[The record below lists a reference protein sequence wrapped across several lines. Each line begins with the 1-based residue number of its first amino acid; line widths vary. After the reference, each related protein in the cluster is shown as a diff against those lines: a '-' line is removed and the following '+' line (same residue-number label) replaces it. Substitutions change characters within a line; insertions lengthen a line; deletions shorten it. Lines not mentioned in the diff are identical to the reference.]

1 MPPVITTRDVPPAGE
16 LRVAAGSIVT
26 PSAREL
32 AQQRG
37 VTIIEVA
44 AGELSGLAP
53 PERTLAIGADHAGF
67 LLKEALKPL
76 LEEHGYFVRDV
87 GVYEEAP
94 ADYPDVARQ
103 VAELVAAGRA
113 ARGIVV
119 DGAGVGSAIAANKI
133 PGIRAAPCYDKASAR
148 SSREHNDANVL
159 TLGSRLLTASQAEE
173 IVRTWLATPFA
184 GGRHSVRIQKISEI
198 EQQYR
203 NWTSPN
209 SSAS

>member
-1 MPPVITTRDVPPAGE
+1 M
-16 LRVAAGSIVT
+16 
-26 PSAREL
+26 
-32 AQQRG
+32 
-37 VTIIEVA
+37 A

>member
-1 MPPVITTRDVPPAGE
+1 MPPVITTRDVPLAGE

-26 PSAREL
+26 PLAREL
-32 AQQRG
+32 AEQRG
-37 VTIIEVA
+37 VTIVEVA

-53 PERTLAIGADHAGF
+53 PERTVAIGADHAGYR
-67 LLKEALKPL
+67 LKEALKPV
-76 LEEHGYFVRDV
+76 LEEYGYFVRDV
-87 GVYEEAP
+87 GVYEETP

-113 ARGIVV
+113 AHGIVV
-119 DGAGVGSAIAANKI
+119 DGAGTGSAIAANKI

-148 SSREHNDANVL
+148 TSREHNDTNVL

-173 IVRTWLATPFA
+173 VLRTWLTAPFA
-184 GGRHSVRIQKISEI
+184 GGRHSLRIQKISEI

-209 SSAS
+209 SSES

>member
-1 MPPVITTRDVPPAGE
+1 MPPVITSRDVPPAGE
-16 LRVAAGSIVT
+16 LRIAAGSIVT

-32 AQQRG
+32 AQERG

-67 LLKEALKPL
+67 RLKEALKPL
-76 LEEHGYFVRDV
+76 LDEHGYFVRDV
-87 GVYEEAP
+87 GVYEETP

-103 VAELVAAGRA
+103 VADLVAAGRA
-113 ARGIVV
+113 ALGIVV

-173 IVRTWLATPFA
+173 ILRTWLTTPFA